1 MFSLAEGLLKDIGVL
16 LDLAGP
22 NHGSN
27 LLSCFK
33 MPNFM
38 KPLSEEKETI
48 WVSDASDGAV
58 LVDTAKI
65 ALLIIINLLY
75 SLLFVLRIVFL
86 FFASPIW
93 TGLFIYFILLPFPFS
108 DLLLVTFY
116 QFSQY
121 SHSPM
126 IYSEFKKN

>member
-1 MFSLAEGLLKDIGVL
+1 
-16 LDLAGP
+16 
-22 NHGSN
+22 
-27 LLSCFK
+27 
-33 MPNFM
+33 M